1 MLRSKTNSIIKHKKY
16 KNGWFYLRVILCIV
30 ICVMIYIK
38 VQAFIEEDEHKN
50 WVKQKK
56 QEFRPVIELAYGVM
70 KGEKRI
76 PDTSPNPLSCYD
88 ISRYGD
94 YQEAC
99 RIEADIEV
107 VDIVEIAADKKYI
120 IKVIYTHR
128 LTDKN
133 GRTVGASIGIESEWT
148 VKKLKNGAWRIVE
161 IYELA

>member
-1 MLRSKTNSIIKHKKY
+1 MSSVIKHKKY
-16 KNGWFYLRVILCIV
+16 KNGWFYLRAILCIV

-50 WVKQKK
+50 WVKQKE
-56 QEFRPVIELAYGVM
+56 QEFRPVIDLAYNVM

-76 PDTSPNPLSCYD
+76 PEASPNPLSRYD
-88 ISRYGD
+88 ISHHGD
-94 YQEAC
+94 YQKAY

-107 VDIVEIAADKKYI
+107 VDVVEIVADKKYI
-120 IKVIYTHR
+120 IKVIYTHE

-133 GRTVGASIGIESEWT
+133 GRTVGASIGVDSEWT
-148 VKKLKNGAWRIVE
+148 VKKLKNGAWRIVD